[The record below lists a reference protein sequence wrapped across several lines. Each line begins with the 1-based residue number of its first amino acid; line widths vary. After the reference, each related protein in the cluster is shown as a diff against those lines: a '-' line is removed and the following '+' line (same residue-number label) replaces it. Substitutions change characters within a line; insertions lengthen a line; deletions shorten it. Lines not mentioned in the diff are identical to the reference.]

1 MKPESVRGL
10 IIVVCPFCAG
20 VVFYQVDAVSVGN
33 GGEGT
38 IWQQKNLLPS
48 PGLGREQAACCG
60 SASWCHPNS
69 TTSGSRPSFSPPW
82 CGRVAQSSPTPLGCC
97 LPSLLTVAGL
107 PASGPV
113 LWPGVLGRT
122 HAASLRAAVCFTAGG
137 SWAGD
142 GQSPASPGRPGPAP
156 ESAFPP
162 LPGWWRWARCARR
175 RGGGCRS
182 GWSRPSR
189 PWGRR
194 SR

>member
-1 MKPESVRGL
+1 MDSRYG
-10 IIVVCPFCAG
+10 A
-20 VVFYQVDAVSVGN
+20 
-33 GGEGT
+33 
-38 IWQQKNLLPS
+38 QKASKTLLPS
-48 PGLGREQAACCG
+48 RGLGREQGICRA

-69 TTSGSRPSFSPPW
+69 TAVRPSFRSPW
-82 CGRVAQSSPTPLGCC
+82 CGRVAQPSPAPLGCR

-107 PASGPV
+107 PASDPV

-122 HAASLRAAVCFTAGG
+122 HAASLREQWAFTADG

-142 GQSPASPGRPGPAP
+142 GQFPASPGRPGPAP

-162 LPGWWRWARCARR
+162 LPDWWRWARCAHR

-194 SR
+194 NR